1 VTEDSYSLRNIS
13 RELPAKLAQ
22 YLEAQYHIWDEQL
35 VKERRRLLDQPGII
49 FQPPYIEATPNYKA
63 GAHYSQIALPQEVTE
78 LLISA
83 SKKVGDS
90 ATGIPLIPYAH
101 QSTALEAFFRDG
113 KELVISTGTGS
124 GKTESFLMPIV
135 GSLAVERAK
144 RPSSYDTAGVR
155 ALLLYPMNALV
166 NDQIS
171 RLRRLLGSVQVSSRL
186 VRPDGTAAR
195 FGMYISRTPYPGP
208 ATAAKNN
215 EVKKW
220 IDRFFAQYTNQRD
233 RLAREGKWPSKDLV
247 AFRNAPTIT
256 AASDAELLTRQEM
269 QTRAPD
275 LLVTNYSMLE
285 YMLLRPVDAPIFD
298 QTERWLAKDELN
310 QLIVVLDEAHM
321 YQGAQGTEV
330 ALLLRRLVSRLRV
343 KRDKIRFILT
353 SASLAEGSGAEA
365 KIRDFARKLTGATGD
380 GSSFS
385 IVPAQLDKPAPEG
398 LPTTT
403 EADALAKLDLAALR
417 GFEGDRNSSI
427 EAARTLFTA
436 LGKDL
441 KEAPRTIGELRDRVY
456 SLLSETRS
464 YKQLG
469 SVVMGKPTAYEKLAT
484 EVFGANPNR
493 SAALDALLALAA
505 FAQRAADEKILLP
518 SRAHMLFR
526 GLEGVFACTNA
537 MCPDRVNV
545 DATSVLGRLY
555 SQSRL
560 HCSCGARVYELLTH
574 RDCGAAYL
582 RGYFRPD
589 NDLFLLHE
597 PSTGLVDRTKTLI
610 EVHLLVE
617 HRRDQVGGSS
627 DVWLHTATGRL
638 ERLRPS
644 DTNGYL
650 EMRQSGAQPRF
661 IAGRYVNTFDGKCPV
676 CRGRWNDPTRPKIMD
691 LVTKGEDPFAHLVA
705 TQVRLQPANILPTRH
720 SPNGGRKSLLFSD
733 GRQKAARLARDVP
746 RILERDA
753 FRQAILLAAHNL
765 RVVKPEA
772 RLNDSWMYVAFVAAS
787 ASLNLRFF
795 DGTDFKTFLRDQDE
809 FLRVHNGDLRSALED
824 QWEPPA
830 PARFRVEMMR
840 AVGSRYYSLSALGLG
855 YVAPRKTKE
864 REVVESLS
872 KHGFSPADTVALSV
886 LWIQDMLKDMALYSP
901 DQAGLTVRRLAG
913 DGYVNQIG
921 ALSGFT
927 RDQKKLLK
935 QVGGADLVEG
945 ELRKSLAS
953 QVGSSNHFTLNEG
966 SLQLIPALDQAW
978 YRCAACTFLSP
989 VTWRDACAACGDQRV
1004 VTVPVGG
1011 DVYLRA
1017 RKDFWRL
1024 PVERVLRGQEHPF
1037 TLSIEEHT
1045 AQLGYRDVE
1054 DVESTTESFERR
1066 FRDILIDNEDSI
1078 DVLSCT
1084 TTMEVGIDIGSLIAV
1099 GLRNMPPS
1107 RHNYQQRAGRA
1118 GRRGSAVST
1127 VITYAQNNP
1136 HDAHLFANPSELIS
1150 GAPSLRGLDVD
1161 NAALVERHAFAEML
1175 QEFFKETKHNLSDA
1189 SVFATLGKT
1198 RPFFTDSGTGTLI
1211 EFVDWL
1217 ADEKAGRETL
1227 VRIDAWLPKGAG
1239 ISAAECARRLLSRLK
1254 ELTDVG
1260 SGPLQKDEEDLIEF
1274 FFAHSVL
1281 PAYAFPRDLIA
1292 LEIQADPVLGTT
1304 LERPQQGAGVAL
1316 SEYAPGRTVV
1326 VNKNTYRVGAVT
1338 SSSIA
1343 DLRNR
1348 AASMFRQPKQYLQC
1362 PECLYTE
1369 EPGARPSKSPC
1380 PTCATALDAIT
1391 VVQPQIVWPQNRA
1404 PVDELDDD
1412 QTMTDTTLAQL
1423 PVPSSDLAFQS
1434 QEAFGANSVRK
1445 FGRRV
1450 SLIVV
1455 NRGQVIDGVPSGF
1468 EVCDQCGHVPLNGN
1482 PFTVHRR
1489 HYAPPRGQR
1498 DSNCTGSA
1506 RHVYLGYEF
1515 RTDVF
1520 LLYASLHAPFVCNLA
1535 DVQGQP
1541 ALRAA
1546 CMSLANALA
1555 LTAASVLGIDQ
1566 RELQSGF
1573 RIRRNEIGNALVEI
1587 YLYDTLTG
1595 GAGYSKLVGENVAE
1609 IFKKALSDLDS
1620 CDCDSSCTKC
1630 LRTYQNRLSH
1640 SVLDRHLASQLA
1652 NHLRDGVVPAIAAPA
1667 LQRKILRPVAQMLE
1681 LEGWSLRESKAAAFD
1696 VFKGDLRVTLAARPA
1711 LRASESDPEGWNNV
1725 IVLSEYEVRKD
1736 LPSCLLKFP

>member
-1 VTEDSYSLRNIS
+1 MEDSYSLRNVS

-22 YLEAQYHIWDEQL
+22 YLEAQYHIWDDNL

-49 FQPPYIEATPNYKA
+49 FQPPFIEATPSYKA
-63 GAHYSQIALPQEVTE
+63 GAHYSKMALPQEVIE
-78 LLISA
+78 LLTSA
-83 SKKVGDS
+83 SKKMGDNV
-90 ATGIPLIPYAH
+90 TGIPVIPYAH
-101 QSTALEAFFRDG
+101 QSAALEAFFRDG

-135 GSLAVERAK
+135 GSLAMERAQ
-144 RPSSYDTAGVR
+144 RPSSYATSGVR

-166 NDQIS
+166 NDQIA

-186 VRPDGTAAR
+186 VRPDGNAAR

-220 IDRFFAQYTNQRD
+220 IDRFFAQYANQRD
-233 RLAREGKWPSKDLV
+233 RLEREGKWPSKDLA
-247 AFRNAPTIT
+247 AFRNAPTVT

-275 LLVTNYSMLE
+275 VLVTNYSMLE

-298 QTERWLAKDELN
+298 QTETWLAKDEHN

-330 ALLLRRLVSRLRV
+330 ALLLRRLVSRLRI
-343 KRDKIRFILT
+343 KRDKVRFILT
-353 SASLAEGSGAEA
+353 SASLAEGSGAEE
-365 KIRDFARKLTGATGD
+365 KIRDFARKLTGAAGD

-385 IVPAQLDKPAPEG
+385 IVPAQLDKPVPEG
-398 LPTTT
+398 LPTAA
-403 EADALAKLDLAALR
+403 EADALAKLDVAALR
-417 GFEGDRNSSI
+417 GFEGDLASSI
-427 EAARTLFTA
+427 EAARTLFA
-436 LGKDL
+436 AFGKELTDS
-441 KEAPRTIGELRDRVY
+441 PQTIGELRDRVY

-469 SVVMGKPTAYEKLAT
+469 AMVMGKPTPYEKLAT
-484 EVFGANPNR
+484 EVFGVNPNR
-493 SAALDALLALAA
+493 SAALDGLLALAA

-537 MCPDRVNV
+537 MCPDRV
-545 DATSVLGRLY
+545 SVEKLGLLGRLY
-555 SQSRL
+555 SQPRL
-560 HCSCGARVYELLTH
+560 HCTCGARVYELLTH

-597 PSTGLVDRTKTLI
+597 PTTGLVDRTKTLI

-617 HRRDQVGGSS
+617 HMRDQVGGSS

-638 ERLRPS
+638 ERLRPG
-644 DTNGYL
+644 DTAGYL
-650 EMRQSGAQPRF
+650 EMRQPSSQSRF
-661 IAGRYVNTFDGKCPV
+661 IAGRHVNTFDGKCPV
-676 CRGRWNDPTRPKIMD
+676 CRGRWNDPSRPKIMD

-705 TQVRLQPANILPTRH
+705 TQVRLQPANIQSSRH

-765 RVVKPEA
+765 RAVKPEA

-787 ASLNLRFF
+787 ATLNLRFF
-795 DGTDFKTFLRDQDE
+795 DGGDFTTFLRDQDE
-809 FLRVHNGDLRSALED
+809 FLRIHSGDLRAALED

-830 PARFRVEMMR
+830 PPRFRVELMR

-855 YVAPRKTKE
+855 YVAPRKSKE
-864 REVVESLS
+864 RELVDSLS
-872 KHGFSPADTVALSV
+872 KLGLSAADTNALSIM
-886 LWIQDMLKDMALYSP
+886 WIQDMLKDMALYSP
-901 DQAGLTVRRLAG
+901 DHAGLTVRRLAG

-927 RDQKKLLK
+927 REQKKLLK
-935 QVGGADLVEG
+935 PVGGADLIET
-945 ELRKSLAS
+945 ELRQCLAS
-953 QVGSSNHFTLNEG
+953 QVGSTNHFTLNEN
-966 SLQLIPALDQAW
+966 SLQLIPAIDRAW
-978 YRCAACTFLSP
+978 YRCGACTFLSP
-989 VTWRDACAACGDQRV
+989 VTWREACAACGDQRV
-1004 VTVPVGG
+1004 VKVPVGG

-1024 PVERVLRGQEHPF
+1024 PVERVLRGEEHPF

-1054 DVESTTESFERR
+1054 DVESTTETFERR
-1066 FRDILIDNEDSI
+1066 FRDILIGNEDSI

-1136 HDAHLFANPSELIS
+1136 HDAHMFANPSELIS

-1161 NAALVERHAFAEML
+1161 NPALVERHAFAEML
-1175 QEFFKETKHNLSDA
+1175 QEFFKETRNNSSDA

-1198 RPFFTDSGTGTLI
+1198 RPFFTDSGAGTLV
-1211 EFVDWL
+1211 ELANWL
-1217 ADEKAGRETL
+1217 ANEKAGRATL
-1227 VRIDAWLPKGAG
+1227 ERIEAWLPKGAG
-1239 ISAAECARRLLSRLK
+1239 ISAAECSRRLLSRL
-1254 ELTDVG
+1254 EDLTEVG

-1274 FFAHSVL
+1274 FFARSVL

-1338 SSSIA
+1338 SSSIS

-1348 AASMFRQPKQYLQC
+1348 AVSMFRQPKQYLQC

-1369 EPGARPSKSPC
+1369 EPGARPAKSPC
-1380 PTCATALDAIT
+1380 PTCTTALDAIT

-1423 PVPSSDLAFQS
+1423 PVPSSDMAFQS
-1434 QEAFGANSVRK
+1434 QEAFGVNAVRK

-1450 SLIVV
+1450 PLIVV

-1468 EVCDQCGHVPLNGN
+1468 EVCEQCGHVPLNGEA
-1482 PFTVHRR
+1482 FAIHRR

-1498 DSNCTGSA
+1498 DSNCTGVA

-1520 LLYASLHAPFVCNLA
+1520 LLQASLHPPFVCNLA

-1546 CMSLANALA
+1546 CLSLANALA
-1555 LTAASVLGIDQ
+1555 LTSASVLGIDQ

-1573 RIRRNEIGNALVEI
+1573 RIRRNDSGNALVEI

-1595 GAGYSKLVGENVAE
+1595 GAGYSKLVGENIGE

-1640 SVLDRHLASQLA
+1640 SVLDRHLASQLGS
-1652 NHLRDGVVPAIAAPA
+1652 HLRDGVVPAIGAPA
-1667 LQRKILRPVAQMLE
+1667 VQREILRPVERMLE
-1681 LEGWSLRESKAAAFD
+1681 LEGWNLSPSSVVAFD
-1696 VFKGDLRVTLAARPA
+1696 AVKDDLQMTLAVRPA
-1711 LRASESDPEGWNNV
+1711 LRAAESDPDAWSNAV
-1725 IVLSEYEVRKD
+1725 VLSEYEVRKD
-1736 LPSCLLKFP
+1736 LPSCLLKMP